1 MASSSN
7 PNSMQASQD
16 LLSTSNVEPT
26 VTGDV
31 GSEPSTVPSETS
43 KTPKRCPTVKI
54 TEDRPRWLLEGW
66 AMEVRE
72 RTSMKWEGVRDRY
85 YYDPTNHHRFRSKK
99 EVERFLEMETL
110 PKSNTKSKEVNPP
123 SNTFSSP
130 NQVGSVLKQQSALRF
145 DFKNPPAKVSWVLNN
160 SAEGSWT
167 PYINKEE
174 VSESTRNSWRTTME
188 GINNSANQFQE

>member
-31 GSEPSTVPSETS
+31 GSEPSTVPPETS
-43 KTPKRCPTVKI
+43 KTPKRCPMVKI
-54 TEDRPRWLLEGW
+54 SEDRLEWLPEGW

-99 EVERFLEMETL
+99 E
-110 PKSNTKSKEVNPP
+110 P

-130 NQVGSVLKQQSALRF
+130 NQVGSVLKQQSTLRF
-145 DFKNPPAKVSWVLNN
+145 DFKNPPAKVSWVLCN

>member
-16 LLSTSNVEPT
+16 MLSTSNVEPT

-31 GSEPSTVPSETS
+31 GSEPSTVPPETS
-43 KTPKRCPTVKI
+43 KTLKRCPTVKI
-54 TEDRPRWLLEGW
+54 SEDRPEWLPEGW

-110 PKSNTKSKEVNPP
+110 PKSNTKSKEVNP
-123 SNTFSSP
+123 
-130 NQVGSVLKQQSALRF
+130 QSTLRF
-145 DFKNPPAKVSWVLNN
+145 DFKNPPAK
-160 SAEGSWT
+160 A
-167 PYINKEE
+167 
-174 VSESTRNSWRTTME
+174 STTVPTSFKSDEDEPRPKS
-188 GINNSANQFQE
+188 